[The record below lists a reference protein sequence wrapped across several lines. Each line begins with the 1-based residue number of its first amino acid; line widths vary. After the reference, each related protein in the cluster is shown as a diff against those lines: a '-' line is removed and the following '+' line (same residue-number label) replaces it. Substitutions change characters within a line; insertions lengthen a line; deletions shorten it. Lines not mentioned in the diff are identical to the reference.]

1 MQICRVPTLVWKNT
15 EIRFDLLVL
24 LVKGDRFGIKI
35 LSDHV
40 LSMSDLRRQLA
51 LSDCNDLKLNM
62 FAVCTYQL
70 FVEYDLGASLV
81 EQALALVRC
90 WNLGFVQGEHEV
102 NLGVCVVCSSFCT
115 CLVLLIVEFRRVLEQ
130 NLLVKTDFFVE
141 RENLWL
147 RNTIFCVLP
156 LDVQD

>member
-51 LSDCNDLKLNM
+51 LSDRNDLELNM
-62 FAVCTYQL
+62 FAVCAYQL
-70 FVEYDLGASLV
+70 FAEYNFGASLV
-81 EQALALVRC
+81 EQAFALVRC
-90 WNLGFVQGEHEV
+90 RNLGLVQGEHEV
-102 NLGVCVVCSSFCT
+102 DLSVGVVCSSFCT
-115 CLVLLIVEFRRVLEQ
+115 CLVLLVVEFR
-130 NLLVKTDFFVE
+130 
-141 RENLWL
+141 
-147 RNTIFCVLP
+147 
-156 LDVQD
+156 